1 MAVSTLPD
9 LPYDYGALE
18 PAMSGRI
25 MAEAA
30 QAGAGIIAARHRG
43 DLASADTLL
52 DGLSDAR
59 KAAGFL
65 FLADLAITLLA
76 YYEDRPVDAVAAELS
91 PHIAAESPRA
101 RDGEP

>member
-1 MAVSTLPD
+1 VSAD
-9 LPYDYGALE
+9 
-18 PAMSGRI
+18 PATAFQAA
-25 MAEAA
+25 AEAA

-52 DGLSDAR
+52 GDLSDAQ

-76 YYEDRPVDAVAAELS
+76 RCEDRPADAVAAELS
-91 PHIAAESPRA
+91 LHIATHSPGT
-101 RDGEP
+101 RDGLP